1 MRGVRCTACTACD
14 HLRSNPARA
23 ERLHTQGA
31 LASEAT
37 DAPPAP
43 IGLSRYIDAASRAS
57 AAMLRAD
64 AECRGKMGVQK
75 KPAASSRLRSRLLA
89 RHRAQAMPAP
99 VSAAARKA
107 WVAAGLA
114 SGFSRGRD
122 RTRAP
127 AFS

>member
-1 MRGVRCTACTACD
+1 
-14 HLRSNPARA
+14 
-23 ERLHTQGA
+23 
-31 LASEAT
+31 
-37 DAPPAP
+37 
-43 IGLSRYIDAASRAS
+43 
-57 AAMLRAD
+57 
-64 AECRGKMGVQK
+64 
-75 KPAASSRLRSRLLA
+75 
-89 RHRAQAMPAP
+89 MPAP